1 MSTRA
6 PSPPE
11 RAGDSPD
18 SPGSPKPPG
27 LSGPSGYIDDMLVD
41 AGEDEASEPR
51 DARPPT
57 ARALA
62 KAQRRR
68 EILVAAARLMAR
80 HGFHGV
86 RLSDIGTEVGVSG
99 PALYRHFASKDEAL
113 AEMLLD
119 ISQRLHAGA
128 RAAMAA
134 GDDPET
140 TLNALIGVHVDF
152 VVTEPDLISVQF
164 QDLRSLASEPRER
177 VRALQRE
184 YVGWWVS
191 TLRELRPELAE
202 PEARA
207 LVHATFGLLN
217 STPRIPR
224 LPEQELRAV
233 MTRMAR
239 AALAA

>member
-1 MSTRA
+1 MSPRA

-224 LPEQELRAV
+224 LPEHELRAV